1 MKVGY
6 GLAPSDVRLT
16 KSTLLKLVFFA
27 FVGGWVSGAL
37 GLGGGAIFNPLLLSM
52 GVPPSV
58 ASATGMYMILF
69 STSGSSMIYIFY
81 KMLNL
86 QFGFWIGL
94 WCSLGALV
102 GLYLL
107 NKIIKKFDRQSPMVF
122 LLVFI
127 LGLSALLVPIF
138 GVLDFK
144 A

>member
-1 MKVGY
+1 MGK
-6 GLAPSDVRLT
+6 GLAKSDVKFERKVVT
-16 KSTLLKLVFFA
+16 KLVIFA
-27 FVGGWVSGAL
+27 LMGGWVSGAL

-94 WCSLGALV
+94 WCSLGSLV

-107 NKIIKKFDRQSPMVF
+107 NKILKKFDR
-122 LLVFI
+122 
-127 LGLSALLVPIF
+127 
-138 GVLDFK
+138 
-144 A
+144 